1 MQAQLGDRHLI
12 MVLLDATGPET
23 RIADAE
29 RLRRWITGDSTPATF
44 LPPPI

>member
-1 MQAQLGDRHLI
+1 

-29 RLRRWITGDSTPATF
+29 RLRRWITGDPTPATF
-44 LPPPI
+44 LPAAI